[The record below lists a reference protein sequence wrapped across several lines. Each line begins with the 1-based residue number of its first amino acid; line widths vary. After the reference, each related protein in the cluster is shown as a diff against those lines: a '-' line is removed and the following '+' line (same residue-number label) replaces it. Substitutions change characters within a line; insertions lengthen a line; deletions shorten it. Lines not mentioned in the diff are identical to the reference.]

1 MAQVSKHPDE
11 QINVGVDFGPR
22 IPGGLTI
29 SSAALVLVT
38 GDVSIGAPS
47 TTGSIVSVR
56 VTGGTAGTTST
67 IEFKATLSDGE
78 ILAGLLDVPVN
89 ARNF

>member
-11 QINVGVDFGPR
+11 IINVGVDFGPR

-29 SSAALVLVT
+29 STSAVVVT
-38 GDVSIGAPS
+38 GDVSVGATS
-47 TTGSIVSVR
+47 INGSIVSVR
-56 VTGGTAGTTST
+56 VTGGTANTTSS

-78 ILAGLLDVPVN
+78 LLAGIMDVPVN
-89 ARNF
+89 ARVF